1 MKKKMLSLFL
11 GVAMLFSCIPAQAAE
26 IHSEEQEVTTFS
38 GTTREETG
46 AEITSITE
54 ETEDQ
59 YITEIYVDNILQ
71 QKAIANKNSAI
82 TILEMYDENGEL
94 ESRSEYDLSENVHDV
109 NVDLTSEPSPVAE
122 LNPTDDFDI
131 YQRYRTDYLYQ
142 GRILYGDTY
151 TMAHELSD
159 RYRYESHTLIYGAG
173 TAAGVIVSVL
183 LLHFGGE
190 ITIAA
195 LKDLGIATIAGV
207 LVDSLN
213 SEVCFTKYRVVTK
226 VYFDD
231 IFTVNAGKTYDKVIV
246 NTAAAGGYHYT
257 TEYYGYDIVYDWASY
272 CCSSGAVAF
281 QDKYVTQRNP
291 SLRLPITS
299 IPYNG

>member
-1 MKKKMLSLFL
+1 M
-11 GVAMLFSCIPAQAAE
+11 
-26 IHSEEQEVTTFS
+26 
-38 GTTREETG
+38 
-46 AEITSITE
+46 
-54 ETEDQ
+54 
-59 YITEIYVDNILQ
+59 
-71 QKAIANKNSAI
+71 
-82 TILEMYDENGEL
+82 
-94 ESRSEYDLSENVHDV
+94 
-109 NVDLTSEPSPVAE
+109 
-122 LNPTDDFDI
+122 
-131 YQRYRTDYLYQ
+131 
-142 GRILYGDTY
+142 
-151 TMAHELSD
+151 
-159 RYRYESHTLIYGAG
+159 
-173 TAAGVIVSVL
+173 IVSVL